1 MAAIQKK
8 TGFIVARAEV
18 SPRHAEDQGSAPLPF
33 RRRRA
38 CTENTC
44 PVSDVNPHYLDHVV
58 KLSETSDIEASE
70 DIVSGTGMKL
80 LAKGAKIDARARE
93 RLLEFRLN
101 KPLENMMRVV
111 GGTDPAL
118 FHPLAEQLLARHGL
132 LRGICATV
140 PGFDPIAVL
149 KALALSDNVRS
160 LLSVYAG
167 QATSKLEH
175 AVGVAV
181 ITSALGGSVSANP
194 ADASALAI
202 AALTH
207 DVGELY
213 IDPAFLRRGVKLT
226 SRQWKHVATH
236 PIVGSHVLGAMPGA
250 GPRIASV
257 VMAHHERLDGFGYPQ
272 GTLGTSLSV
281 AGQMLAV
288 AEMLMGLMESGTHH
302 GRRAAVAMRLVPG
315 EFHRRFIDRVMQG
328 AREDDE
334 TDAAD
339 PESLDVHS
347 LETRVSGLA
356 ATLAHMR
363 DEHHALEPQLAR
375 FSAPLRALVAHA
387 STRWDRIGIAFSS
400 TGLDGVADERLHA
413 ALSAMSASE
422 LDEVGIVLRELEWR
436 IGELERAL
444 QIRSEL
450 FGPEDARRVNDLIE
464 QARQPMLLAAMTAAA
479 S

>member
-1 MAAIQKK
+1 M
-8 TGFIVARAEV
+8 
-18 SPRHAEDQGSAPLPF
+18 
-33 RRRRA
+33 
-38 CTENTC
+38 
-44 PVSDVNPHYLDHVV
+44 SDVNPHYLDHVV

-93 RLLEFRLN
+93 RLLEFRLT

-140 PGFDPIAVL
+140 PGFDPIAIL
-149 KALALSDNVRS
+149 KALQLTDNVQS

-167 QATSKLEH
+167 QAASKLEH

-194 ADASALAI
+194 ADTSALVI

-213 IDPAFLRRGVKLT
+213 IDPAFLSRGVRLT
-226 SRQWKHVATH
+226 SQQWKHVATH

-257 VMAHHERLDGFGYPQ
+257 VLAHHERLDGFGYPQ
-272 GTLGTSLSV
+272 GTLGTSLSM

-302 GRRAAVAMRLVPG
+302 AQRAAVAMRLVPG
-315 EFHRRFIDRVMQG
+315 EFHRRFVDRVAQG
-328 AREDDE
+328 ARDGELDE
-334 TDAAD
+334 PDAK
-339 PESLDVHS
+339 SLDICS
-347 LETRVSGLA
+347 LETRVSGMA
-356 ATLAHMR
+356 ATVAHVR
-363 DEHHALEPQLAR
+363 HQHLELEAEMER
-375 FSAPLRALVAHA
+375 FSAPLRALIAHA
-387 STRWDRIGIAFSS
+387 FTRWDRIGIAFSS
-400 TGLDGVADERLHA
+400 TGLDLVADERLHVV
-413 ALSAMSASE
+413 LSAMSASE
-422 LDEVGIVLRELEWR
+422 LNEVSIVLRELEWR
-436 IGELERAL
+436 MSELERAL

-450 FGPEDARRVNDLIE
+450 FSPTDARRINDLIDD
-464 QARQPMLLAAMTAAA
+464 ARQPMLLASMAAA
-479 S
+479 AA